1 MFDNTKADVADIA
14 LRPSTFVSCIKREL
28 GGEFSQRIGVEDQL
42 GLLVPYLSEDVP
54 NQISYNKLALAMTRG
69 EKD

>member
-1 MFDNTKADVADIA
+1 MFDNTKNDRADIA
-14 LRPSTFVSCIKREL
+14 LRPATFVSCVDREL
-28 GGEFSQRIGVEDQL
+28 GMEFSQRVGVEDQL

>member
-1 MFDNTKADVADIA
+1 M
-14 LRPSTFVSCIKREL
+14 
-28 GGEFSQRIGVEDQL
+28 EFSQRVGVEDQL